1 MEQARGGESGFS
13 LMELMVS
20 MAVTLVLMSTAA
32 SLLSDSFEIRAR
44 ENRKSDSL
52 YDVQRA
58 LNVLLREIGNS
69 GYGLTN
75 NGLHVADS
83 GGAAANNSIR
93 IRVRANLNG
102 SADGTAQV
110 GEDVTFVYQAEN
122 NALVRYDRA
131 SDEGDVLAD
140 GLPPMPNGASP
151 VQFAYLRRDNAGNL
165 INATPSTAE
174 VIRLTVVAMQEPV
187 NSTPATPVR
196 LVSNITL
203 RNSILMNR

>member
-1 MEQARGGESGFS
+1 MTEARGGESGFS

-32 SLLSDSFEIRAR
+32 ALLADSFEIRAR

-58 LNVLLREIGNS
+58 LNVLSREIGNS

-75 NGLHVADS
+75 NGVHVADS
-83 GGAAANNSIR
+83 GGAAAAASTR

-122 NALVRYDRA
+122 SALVRYDRA

-140 GLPPMPNGASP
+140 GLPPLPDGASP
-151 VQFAYLRRDNAGNL
+151 VLFTYLRRDDAGNL
-165 INATPSTAE
+165 VAATPATAE
-174 VIRLTVVAMQEPV
+174 VVRLTVVAVQEPV
-187 NSTPATPVR
+187 SDTPAQPVR
-196 LVSNITL
+196 LVSHITL
-203 RNSILMNR
+203 RNAVLLR